1 MIYHIGCRDVEVH
14 VGLADDLQRVVGI
27 VVVPDVVG
35 KKLENIGRLEVPI
48 FWVTQS
54 FSKSLRKST
63 FELNVLNSSCFQNSP
78 NTCQKAFE

>member
-35 KKLENIGRLEVPI
+35 KKLEKIVRLEVPI

-54 FSKSLRKST
+54 FNKS
-63 FELNVLNSSCFQNSP
+63 
-78 NTCQKAFE
+78 